1 MTKKRILKGWLVKL
15 LSWVLG
21 GYIFFIATTI
31 DSLGNKTYN
40 TILIIWTI
48 LALISFYLLN
58 KYSKVFED

>member
-1 MTKKRILKGWLVKL
+1 MTKKRRLKGWLVKL

-48 LALISFYLLN
+48 LALISFYLLS

>member
-1 MTKKRILKGWLVKL
+1 MTKKRRLKGWLVKL

-21 GYIFFIATTI
+21 GYIFFIAITI

-48 LALISFYLLN
+48 LALISFYLLS

>member
-48 LALISFYLLN
+48 LALISFYLLS

>member
-48 LALISFYLLN
+48 LALISFYLLS
-58 KYSKVFED
+58 KYSKVFEN